1 MATARK
7 SFEAILLDRSWVSAQ
22 DLDKARQRKKPG
34 QELADVLV
42 EMGALEPQRL
52 ARALAQE
59 YRLPFQAHIDE
70 NSLDSKL
77 VSKIP
82 INYAKKNRLL
92 PLSSV
97 DGTVTIAIADPANF
111 EPLDDLRILFG
122 AQINVLIAPAE
133 VIAEAINRAYDQA
146 SATSAEDLMI
156 DLQEER
162 LDVVANELASEPL
175 DLLESDDSAPIIKL
189 VNGVLSQA
197 VKDRASD
204 IHVEV
209 FEKEM
214 VVRFRVDG
222 MMYDVLSPPKRFQ
235 PAITS
240 RVKVMAGLNI
250 AEKRLPQDGRI
261 RLRIAGRDIDLRVSS
276 IPTAFGER
284 IVLRL
289 LDRAQAVEAI
299 NLDHLGFSG
308 DNLQR
313 LDRLIR
319 QSHGIILA
327 TGPTGSGKSTTL
339 YACLS
344 RINSPEKNI
353 ITIEDPIEYQ
363 LRGVGQMQVNPK
375 IELTFASGLRSILR
389 QDPDV
394 IMVGEIRDSETAEI
408 AIQAALDRPSRVL
421 DAPHQR
427 LVRRGDAVGGH
438 GNRAVP
444 GLVVDSRRA
453 RATPRPQALRRLP
466 RALQGQRNRARANR
480 TQGPA
485 GGEQDLPPQGMP
497 QLPQHRLSR
506 PNGDPGTDDHGRRN
520 PLARDA
526 ERRRRDAAPQM
537 HQRRHDAAAPGRR
550 GARAAR
556 RDFDRGV
563 AAGHAGR
570 HRLERPR

>member
-1 MATARK
+1 MMATARK

-34 QELADVLV
+34 QDLADVLV

-70 NSLDSKL
+70 HTLDTSL
-77 VSKIP
+77 VAKIP
-82 INYAKKNRLL
+82 INYAKKNRVL
-92 PLSSV
+92 PISRS
-97 DGTVTIAIADPANF
+97 DDRITVAVADPSNY
-111 EPLDDLRILFG
+111 EPLDDLRLLFE
-122 AQINVLIAPAE
+122 AQIQPVVASGE
-133 VIAEAINRAYDQA
+133 VIVEAINRIYDQA
-146 SATSAEDLMI
+146 ATTTEDLMV
-156 DLQEER
+156 DLGEER
-162 LDVVANELASEPL
+162 LDLVASELANEPL
-175 DLLESDDSAPIIKL
+175 DLLESDDAAPVIKL
-189 VNGVLSQA
+189 VNGILSQA
-197 VKDRASD
+197 VKHRASD

-209 FEKEM
+209 FERDL

-222 MMYDVLSPPKRFQ
+222 MLFDFFTLTKRLQ

-240 RVKVMAGLNI
+240 RVKIMAGLNI

-261 RLRIAGRDIDLRVSS
+261 RLRIAGRDIDIRVSS

-289 LDRAQAVEAI
+289 LDRAQHAVDV

-308 DNLQR
+308 ENLKKI
-313 LDRLIR
+313 DRLIR
-319 QSHGIILA
+319 QSHGIVLA

-375 IELTFASGLRSILR
+375 IELSFASGLRSILR

-408 AIQAALDRPSRVL
+408 AITAALTGHLVFSTIHTNDSFGAITRLVDMGIEPFLVSSSVL
-421 DAPHQR
+421 AVLAQR
-427 LVRRGDAVGGH
+427 LVRKLCPDCKEAYAPTQSELARIGVRNGSANGSVYKPKGCGNCRNTGYRGRMAIQELMIMDD
-438 GNRAVP
+438 NIRA
-444 GLVVDSRRA
+444 LVMQHADSATIRRHCTSQGMMLL
-453 RATPRPQALRRLP
+453 REDGALRVIASETSIEELLRV
-466 RALQGQRNRARANR
+466 
-480 TQGPA
+480 TQ
-485 GGEQDLPPQGMP
+485 EDI
-497 QLPQHRLSR
+497 
-506 PNGDPGTDDHGRRN
+506 
-520 PLARDA
+520 
-526 ERRRRDAAPQM
+526 E
-537 HQRRHDAAAPGRR
+537 
-550 GARAAR
+550 
-556 RDFDRGV
+556 
-563 AAGHAGR
+563 
-570 HRLERPR
+570 

>member
-1 MATARK
+1 MATASK
-7 SFEAILLDRSWVSAQ
+7 SFEAILMDRSWVSAQ

-97 DGTVTIAIADPANF
+97 DGTVTVAIADPANF

-122 AQINVLIAPAE
+122 AQINALIAPAE

-156 DLQEER
+156 DLEEER
-162 LDVVANELASEPL
+162 LDVVASELASEPL

-189 VNGVLSQA
+189 VNGILSQA

-209 FEKEM
+209 FEQELAI
-214 VVRFRVDG
+214 RFLVDG
-222 MMYDVLSPPKRFQ
+222 MIYDVISPPKRIQ
-235 PAITS
+235 AAITS
-240 RVKVMAGLNI
+240 RIKIMSGLNI

-261 RLRIAGRDIDLRVSS
+261 RVRIAGRDIDIRVST
-276 IPTAFGER
+276 IPCAYGER

-289 LDRAQAVEAI
+289 LDCAQAVDNVDLE
-299 NLDHLGFSG
+299 NLGLWAVDLR
-308 DNLQR
+308 R

-339 YACLS
+339 YAALS

-353 ITIEDPIEYQ
+353 ITIED
-363 LRGVGQMQVNPK
+363 
-375 IELTFASGLRSILR
+375 
-389 QDPDV
+389 
-394 IMVGEIRDSETAEI
+394 
-408 AIQAALDRPSRVL
+408 
-421 DAPHQR
+421 
-427 LVRRGDAVGGH
+427 
-438 GNRAVP
+438 
-444 GLVVDSRRA
+444 
-453 RATPRPQALRRLP
+453 
-466 RALQGQRNRARANR
+466 
-480 TQGPA
+480 
-485 GGEQDLPPQGMP
+485 
-497 QLPQHRLSR
+497 
-506 PNGDPGTDDHGRRN
+506 
-520 PLARDA
+520 
-526 ERRRRDAAPQM
+526 
-537 HQRRHDAAAPGRR
+537 
-550 GARAAR
+550 
-556 RDFDRGV
+556 
-563 AAGHAGR
+563 
-570 HRLERPR
+570 

>member
-7 SFEAILLDRSWVSAQ
+7 SFEAILLDRSWVSPQ
-22 DLDKARQRKKPG
+22 DLDKARQRRKPG
-34 QELADVLV
+34 QELSEVLV

-59 YRLPFQAHIDE
+59 YRLPFQAYIDE
-70 NSLDSKL
+70 HSLDSTL
-77 VSKIP
+77 VSKVP

-92 PLSSV
+92 PIASDEAGV
-97 DGTVTIAIADPANF
+97 TVAIVDPANY
-111 EPLDDLRILFG
+111 EPLDDLRLLFG
-122 AQINVLIAPAE
+122 ATINPVVAPAE
-133 VIAEAINRAYDQA
+133 IINEAINRAYDNA
-146 SATSAEDLMI
+146 STTTAQELMI
-156 DLQEER
+156 DLEEER
-162 LDVVANELASEPL
+162 LDVVASELAQEPR
-175 DLLESDDSAPIIKL
+175 DLLETDDSAPIIKL

-204 IHVEV
+204 IHLEV
-209 FEKEM
+209 FESEL

-222 MMYDVLSPPKRFQ
+222 MLYDVLSPPKRFQ
-235 PAITS
+235 AAITS
-240 RVKVMAGLNI
+240 RVKVMSGLNI

-261 RLRIAGRDIDLRVSS
+261 RLRIAGRDIDIRVST

-289 LDRAQAVEAI
+289 LDRAQAAVDI

-308 DNLQR
+308 DNLR
-313 LDRLIR
+313 KIDRLIR

-394 IMVGEIRDSETAEI
+394 IMVGEIRDGETAEI
-408 AIQAALDRPSRVL
+408 AIQAALTGHLVFSTLHTNDSFGAVTRLLDMGIEPFLVSSSILAVL
-421 DAPHQR
+421 AQR
-427 LVRRGDAVGGH
+427 LVRKLCIECREAYTPTAAELA
-438 GNRAVP
+438 RL
-444 GLVVDSRRA
+444 GLTRRTSRHPVYR
-453 RATPRPQALRRLP
+453 
-466 RALQGQRNRARANR
+466 
-480 TQGPA
+480 
-485 GGEQDLPPQGMP
+485 
-497 QLPQHRLSR
+497 
-506 PNGDPGTDDHGRRN
+506 
-520 PLARDA
+520 ARDA
-526 ERRRRDAAPQM
+526 ACAAIP
-537 HQRRHDAAAPGRR
+537 AT
-550 GARAAR
+550 RAGSR
-556 RDFDRGV
+556 FRN
-563 AAGHAGR
+563 
-570 HRLERPR
+570 

>member
-7 SFEAILLDRSWVSAQ
+7 SFEAILLDRSWVSPQ
-22 DLDKARQRKKPG
+22 DLDKARQRRKPG

-70 NSLDSKL
+70 HALDSAL
-77 VSKIP
+77 VTKVP

-92 PLSSV
+92 PLGLS
-97 DGTVTIAIADPANF
+97 DGGVTVAIVDPANY
-111 EPLDDLRILFG
+111 EPLDDLRLLFG
-122 AQINVLIAPAE
+122 ARINAVVAPGT
-133 VIAEAINRAYDQA
+133 IIDDAINRAYDQA
-146 SATSAEDLMI
+146 STTTAEELMI
-156 DLQEER
+156 DLDEER
-162 LDVVANELASEPL
+162 LDVVASELAQEPR
-175 DLLESDDSAPIIKL
+175 DLLETDDSAPIIKL
-189 VNGVLSQA
+189 VNGILSQA

-204 IHVEV
+204 IHIEV
-209 FEKEM
+209 FERDM

-261 RLRIAGRDIDLRVSS
+261 RLRIAGRDIDIRVSS

-289 LDRAQAVEAI
+289 LDRAQAAVDIE
-299 NLDHLGFSG
+299 LDHLGFSG
-308 DNLQR
+308 ENLR
-313 LDRLIR
+313 KLDRLIR

-363 LRGVGQMQVNPK
+363 LHGVGQMQVNPK

-394 IMVGEIRDSETAEI
+394 IMVGEIRDGETAEI
-408 AIQAALDRPSRVL
+408 AIQAALTGHLVFSTLHTNDSFGAVTRLLDFGVEPFLVSSSILAVL
-421 DAPHQR
+421 AQR
-427 LVRRGDAVGGH
+427 LVRKLCPDCKESYTPAAAELARLGMTLADVTRPICRAKGCRGCRNTGYKGRLAVQELMVMDDEIRALVMQNSDA
-438 GNRAVP
+438 
-444 GLVVDSRRA
+444 
-453 RATPRPQALRRLP
+453 ATLRRHCTSHGMKLL
-466 RALQGQRNRARANR
+466 RQDGTERVLAGETSIEELLRV
-480 TQGPA
+480 TQEDIA
-485 GGEQDLPPQGMP
+485 
-497 QLPQHRLSR
+497 
-506 PNGDPGTDDHGRRN
+506 
-520 PLARDA
+520 
-526 ERRRRDAAPQM
+526 
-537 HQRRHDAAAPGRR
+537 
-550 GARAAR
+550 
-556 RDFDRGV
+556 
-563 AAGHAGR
+563 
-570 HRLERPR
+570 

>member
-7 SFEAILLDRSWVSAQ
+7 SFEAILLDRSWVSPQ
-22 DLDKARQRKKPG
+22 DLDKARQRRKPG

-70 NSLDSKL
+70 HSLDSAL
-77 VSKIP
+77 VSKVP

-92 PLSSV
+92 PLGQTNGSV
-97 DGTVTIAIADPANF
+97 SVAIVDPANY
-111 EPLDDLRILFG
+111 EPLDDLRLLF
-122 AQINVLIAPAE
+122 AAPIDAIVVPGT
-133 VIAEAINRAYDQA
+133 VIDDAINRAYDQA
-146 SATSAEDLMI
+146 STTTAEELMI
-156 DLQEER
+156 DLDEER
-162 LDVVANELASEPL
+162 LDVVASELAQEPR
-175 DLLESDDSAPIIKL
+175 DLLETDDSAPIIKL
-189 VNGVLSQA
+189 VNGILSQA

-204 IHVEV
+204 IHIEV
-209 FEKEM
+209 FERDM

-222 MMYDVLSPPKRFQ
+222 MMFDVLSPPKRFQ

-240 RVKVMAGLNI
+240 RVKVMSGLNI

-261 RLRIAGRDIDLRVSS
+261 RLRIAGRDIDIRVSS

-289 LDRAQAVEAI
+289 LDRAQAAVDI
-299 NLDHLGFSG
+299 NLDRLGFSG
-308 DNLQR
+308 DNLGKIE
-313 LDRLIR
+313 RLIR

-363 LRGVGQMQVNPK
+363 LHGVGQMQVNPK

-394 IMVGEIRDSETAEI
+394 IMVGEIRDGETAEI
-408 AIQAALDRPSRVL
+408 AIQAALTGHLVFSTLHTNDSFGAVTRLLDFGVEPFLVSSSILAVL
-421 DAPHQR
+421 AQR
-427 LVRRGDAVGGH
+427 LVRKLCPDCKEAYGPNPTELARIALTPAEVSRPIFKAKGCRLCRNTGYKGRVAIQELMVMDDDI
-438 GNRAVP
+438 RA
-444 GLVVDSRRA
+444 LVMQNSDG
-453 RATPRPQALRRLP
+453 ATLRRHCTSRGMKLL
-466 RALQGQRNRARANR
+466 RQDGADRVL
-480 TQGPA
+480 
-485 GGEQDLPPQGMP
+485 GGETSIEELLRMTQEDI
-497 QLPQHRLSR
+497 
-506 PNGDPGTDDHGRRN
+506 
-520 PLARDA
+520 A
-526 ERRRRDAAPQM
+526 
-537 HQRRHDAAAPGRR
+537 
-550 GARAAR
+550 
-556 RDFDRGV
+556 
-563 AAGHAGR
+563 
-570 HRLERPR
+570 